1 MTLNAQLTE
10 LFEEMQQ
17 KAPPPVIAKAVA
29 IFERLEVAHTGQSA
43 PKPGDRAP
51 IVDLTSMENTSVSLK
66 SLLDNGPVV
75 LIFYRGRWCPFCDL
89 MLRAFD
95 KQADEFETAGA
106 RLIAVSPQTVA
117 ESQLTASERDL
128 SMQVLSDP
136 HNAAAEAFEIAWS
149 LTADEKELYKAFGS
163 MLDAAMATTAGSCRP
178 PPYLSSIGQAWCAG
192 PMSTPITRADP
203 NRAMCLRPCEGY
215 GSRERL
221 APTRVSG

>member
-1 MTLNAQLTE
+1 
-10 LFEEMQQ
+10 
-17 KAPPPVIAKAVA
+17 
-29 IFERLEVAHTGQSA
+29 
-43 PKPGDRAP
+43 
-51 IVDLTSMENTSVSLK
+51 
-66 SLLDNGPVV
+66 
-75 LIFYRGRWCPFCDL
+75 

-163 MLDAAMATTAGSCRP
+163 MLDAANGDDRWQLPAPAIFIIDRSGVVRWSHV
-178 PPYLSSIGQAWCAG
+178 
-192 PMSTPITRADP
+192 DP
-203 NRAMCLRPCEGY
+203 NHTRRPEPSDVLATLRGL
-215 GSRERL
+215 RL
-221 APTRVSG
+221 T